1 MTLKETVLEYY
12 GTKIDATFE
21 LTPSY
26 TVQFHE
32 IPTAD
37 GYSIYRRYTAGESG
51 IMWDADVFY
60 YPENMADDIKE
71 TIREGNHYLLIDEEI
86 LAAIGA
92 DDDEG
97 YFWEELYEELSE
109 EAQAKYEAS

>member
-12 GTKIDATFE
+12 DTKIDATFE

-51 IMWDADVFY
+51 IMWDSDIFY
-60 YPENMADDIKE
+60 YPENMADDIK
-71 TIREGNHYLLIDEEI
+71 
-86 LAAIGA
+86 
-92 DDDEG
+92 
-97 YFWEELYEELSE
+97 
-109 EAQAKYEAS
+109 

>member
-12 GTKIDATFE
+12 DTKIDATFE

-37 GYSIYRRYTAGESG
+37 GYSIYRRYVSGESG
-51 IMWDADVFY
+51 IMWDIDIFY

-71 TIREGNHYLLIDEEI
+71 TIRESNHYLLIDEEI
-86 LAAIGA
+86 MEAIGA

-97 YFWEELYEELSE
+97 YFWEELYQELSE

>member
-12 GTKIDATFE
+12 DTKIDATFE

-26 TVQFHE
+26 TVQFIE
-32 IPTAD
+32 ITTAD
-37 GYSIYRRYTAGESG
+37 GYSIYHRYSLESSV
-51 IMWDADVFY
+51 MWDADVFY

-92 DDDEG
+92 DNDEG